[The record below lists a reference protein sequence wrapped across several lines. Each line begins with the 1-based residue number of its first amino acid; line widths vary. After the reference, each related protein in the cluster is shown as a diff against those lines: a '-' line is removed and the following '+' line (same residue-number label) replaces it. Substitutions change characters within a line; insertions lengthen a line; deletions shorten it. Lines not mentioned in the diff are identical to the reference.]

1 MDIGTRLK
9 AVREAHGLSQRE
21 LAKRAGMTNASVSLI
36 EQNRVSPSVSSLK
49 KILDSIPMS
58 MVEFFTQEQ
67 AEQSAKYVFTAS
79 EQPDVGS
86 QDICMR
92 LMGAGVNNRQI
103 SLLYETYQPGGD
115 TGAEMYR
122 HEGEECGLVI
132 SGTIE
137 LTISDQ
143 IHTLRPGDGYYFP
156 STLEHR
162 FRNPGQTEAVIVSA
176 NTPPSW

>member
-1 MDIGTRLK
+1 MDIGARLK
-9 AVREAHGLSQRE
+9 SVREAHGLSQRE

-58 MVEFFTQEQ
+58 MVDFFTPMQDTP
-67 AEQSAKYVFTAS
+67 SANYIFRAG

-86 QDICMR
+86 DGVA
-92 LMGAGVNNRQI
+92 LHLVGAGLDSRQI
-103 SLLYETYQPGGD
+103 SMLREVYLPGAD
-115 TGAEMYR
+115 TGADMYR

-132 SGTIE
+132 RGRIE
-137 LTISDQ
+137 LTIGDQ
-143 IHTLRPGDGYYFP
+143 VHILEAGDGYYFP
-156 STLEHR
+156 STQEHR
-162 FRNPGQTEAVIVSA
+162 FRNIGSEAAEVVSA